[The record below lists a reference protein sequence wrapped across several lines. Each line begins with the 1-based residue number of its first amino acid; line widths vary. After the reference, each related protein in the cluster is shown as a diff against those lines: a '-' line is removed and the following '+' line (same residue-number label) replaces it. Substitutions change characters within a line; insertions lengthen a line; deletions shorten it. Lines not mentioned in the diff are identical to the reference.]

1 MSSPIV
7 ALKEAI
13 RLRLASDA
21 ALLALIRA
29 PKIHH
34 EPPLKPT
41 YPFLAF
47 VAAEARENGT
57 SSDDGHVV
65 DLSLGVF
72 TRGTGSGEGPAA
84 AECVRLA
91 LGGVFGGAALQPA
104 DHRVVNLIV
113 RSVEPVAQ
121 RDGET
126 WRTLVRIRAVTE
138 VL

>member
-1 MSSPIV
+1 MTSPIV

-21 ALLALIRA
+21 PLLALIRA
-29 PKIHH
+29 PKVHA
-34 EPPLKPT
+34 EPPRKPI

-57 SSDDGHVV
+57 SSDDGHVI

-84 AECVRLA
+84 AEAARMALA
-91 LGGVFGGAALQPA
+91 GAALTP
-104 DHRVVNLIV
+104 DGHRVVNLIV

-121 RDGET
+121 SDGET

-138 VL
+138 VI

>member
-1 MSSPIV
+1 MTSPIV
-7 ALKEAI
+7 ALKTAI
-13 RLRLASDA
+13 QARLAADA
-21 ALLALIRA
+21 AVLALIRA
-29 PKIHH
+29 PKVHA
-34 EPPLKPT
+34 EPPKHPT

-65 DLSLGVF
+65 ELSLGCF
-72 TRGTGSGEGPAA
+72 TRGTGSGEGAMIGEAVRRSLAGLGPALTGH
-84 AECVRLA
+84 RL
-91 LGGVFGGAALQPA
+91 
-104 DHRVVNLIV
+104 VNLVV

-121 RDGET
+121 RDGES

>member
-1 MSSPIV
+1 MTSPIV
-7 ALKEAI
+7 ALKDAI
-13 RLRLASDA
+13 RLCLAADP

-29 PKIHH
+29 PKIHA
-34 EPPLKPT
+34 EPPLKPI

-65 DLSLGVF
+65 DLTLGVF
-72 TRGTGSGEGPAA
+72 TRGTGSGEGPVAAEAARVALNAA
-84 AECVRLA
+84 AL
-91 LGGVFGGAALQPA
+91 LPA
-104 DHRVVNLIV
+104 GHRVVNLMV

-126 WRTLVRIRAVTE
+126 WRTLLRIRAVTE
-138 VL
+138 VT

>member
-21 ALLALIRA
+21 ALLALLRA
-29 PKIHH
+29 PKVHP
-34 EPPLKPT
+34 EPPRKPV

-57 SSDDGHVV
+57 SSDDGHVIE
-65 DLSLGVF
+65 LSLGVF
-72 TRGTGSGEGPAA
+72 TRGTGSSEGPAA
-84 AECVRLA
+84 AEAARLA
-91 LGGVFGGAALQPA
+91 LGGAALNP
-104 DHRVVNLIV
+104 DGHRVVNLIV
-113 RSVEPVAQ
+113 RSIEPVLQ
-121 RDGET
+121 KDGET